1 MVKRGRYETVG
12 YVFERKRTDV
22 DVNGR
27 TVSVITEASDIV
39 DTSDNHRR
47 YEDGAM
53 RVRATR
59 PVPGLRAKTF
69 WGETAWNEADNLHRD
84 MVRAL
89 RMEGY

>member
-1 MVKRGRYETVG
+1 MKHGRYETVG
-12 YVFERKRTDV
+12 RFFERKRTDV

-59 PVPGLRAKTF
+59 TVPGKHSKTF
-69 WGETAWNEADNLHRD
+69 WGETAWSWAENLHDD

-89 RMEGY
+89 RMEGH